1 MNIPWMF
8 VALYILFIV
17 CLICAA
23 IDDCIDTNQTIREL
37 TEELAILT
45 VETPPAIEL
54 RPLRIPTPPPV
65 PLWTLTDRNGNLAHP
80 PANLILRPNDPRYIF
95 DAYFL

>member
-8 VALYILFIV
+8 VTLYILFIV

-37 TEELAILT
+37 TEELATLT
-45 VETPPAIEL
+45 VEAPLAIEL
-54 RPLRIPTPPPV
+54 RSTE
-65 PLWTLTDRNGNLAHP
+65 WFEEEKCHSS
-80 PANLILRPNDPRYIF
+80 F
-95 DAYFL
+95 

>member
-1 MNIPWMF
+1 MF

-37 TEELAILT
+37 TEELATLT

-54 RPLRIPTPPPV
+54 RPLRVPTPPPV
-65 PLWTLTDRNGNLAHP
+65 PLWIFTDGNENLRHP
-80 PANLILRPNDPRYIF
+80 PANAIIQPNDPRYMIN
-95 DAYFL
+95 AYV